1 MDRKIEVPQ
10 YLQKIQN
17 ELIENGFKCWLD
29 YSQLLGAKRNGK
41 LLPWD
46 NDIDFGVLIEDRKKS
61 DLVHKIISKYIILI
75 LK

>member
-29 YSQLLGAKRNGK
+29 YGQLLGTKRNGK